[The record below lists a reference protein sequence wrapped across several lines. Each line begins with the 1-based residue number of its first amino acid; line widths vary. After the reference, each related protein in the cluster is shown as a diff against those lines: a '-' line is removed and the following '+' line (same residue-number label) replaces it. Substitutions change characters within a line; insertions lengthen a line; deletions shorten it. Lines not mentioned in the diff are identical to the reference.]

1 MVPAVY
7 IIDDF
12 LSDVERVRNRALE
25 LTYSVGG
32 NYPGRDSVERLAI
45 DGLDE
50 AVSSIM
56 RQRLTAQ
63 LGEQFNHGKCRLT
76 LSSDDQLARVHVDPS
91 HLSGI
96 LYLSR
101 PEDCAG
107 GTEFFRHVRTGTDR
121 VPMTEEELAAL
132 GYNSYVDMHRDIVL
146 NDGGDRSKWQQTMTV
161 PMRYNRLVLLQPH
174 YWHTSGPGFGDNVG
188 NGRLVY
194 LMFFTV
200 QG

>member
-12 LSDVERVRNRALE
+12 LSDVDRVRNRALE
-25 LTYSVGG
+25 LSYSVEG

-45 DGLDE
+45 EGLVD

-63 LGEQFNHGKCRLT
+63 RGEQFNHGKCRLT
-76 LSSDDQLARVHVDPS
+76 LASDDQLAGVHVDPS

-107 GTEFFRHVRTGTDR
+107 GTDFFRHVRTGTDR
-121 VPMTEEELAAL
+121 VPMNAAELGAL
-132 GYNSYVDMHRDIVL
+132 GYSDYGEMHREVVL
-146 NDGGDRSKWQQTMTV
+146 NEGRDRSKWQQTMTV

-174 YWHTSGPGFGDNVG
+174 YWHTSGPGFGDNVT

-194 LMFFTV
+194 LMFFTLAT
-200 QG
+200 